1 MATDIVASLFGVTP
15 EMYQQ
20 RQAAQADERAL
31 QYAQLT
37 PFQQANYAIS
47 RGAYGLAGA
56 LGGALGAQDPQLQL
70 ISQRNAIARQI
81 DYNNPASIMEGQR
94 LLARVGDTVGAL
106 QLANVARDLEYKQ
119 AQTTQSLAAAGA
131 SRAQAAKSQ
140 AEIDE
145 IDRQQRAFA
154 LLTGAKPAAA
164 AVAPA
169 AVVPE
174 TAAPAAAA
182 AAPEAQPL
190 YSINKQ
196 SLAGLPDDIQNLIQ
210 IKLEDAARLRA
221 DTTDPQSARAALRL
235 RQAEMLEEQAA
246 RTFLANRPDLRRL
259 TGEESKDAI
268 SQRKFNNPIYYTL
281 SDSQRAAVDKEFDAA
296 SGKAQLA
303 QAKQSLGFQFA
314 PPAAVAAPTAVV
326 PAAPAAA
333 PAAAASKR
341 ASINQQITELEN
353 RRGQMLALTKV
364 PAAKAE
370 AELLGD
376 RIKDLR
382 EQLKPTEIAKL
393 EREIDQFRADGAPDT
408 DSRIKTRLDKIAKLS
423 TPTSERFGTD
433 REAVSME
440 VYDKPF
446 SQLTQAQRAAVNKRV
461 EEEQAKKAPRI
472 TVDVR
477 QQEAFAQ
484 GRGKSQSDLLTE
496 ATSSARGAAQA
507 LTGITSMKQLND
519 SGQLFT
525 GPLANPAVGASN
537 LLASVGLL
545 SADQVARL
553 TKSEVYD
560 KLAKDLVM
568 QDLGGKLGA
577 QISDAD
583 RKFVEARIPQL
594 TTSVKA
600 RTELLDKLAEIQ
612 RGKIT
617 YYEKMNAH
625 ANQFNNLNTFDFSQ
639 MYAPVSPSGG
649 WSIKKMEPNK

>member
-1 MATDIVASLFGVTP
+1 MATDIIASLASLFGVTP

-81 DYNNPASIMEGQR
+81 DPTNLKSMRTGIRALVQ
-94 LLARVGDTVGAL
+94 AGDQVGAMQLSQIL
-106 QLANVARDLEYKQ
+106 QQRENDIALRSQRE
-119 AQTTQSLAAAGA
+119 AAAGA
-131 SRAQAAKSQ
+131 SLAQAAKSQ

-154 LLTGAKPAAA
+154 LLTGAKPAEA
-164 AVAPA
+164 
-169 AVVPE
+169 
-174 TAAPAAAA
+174 AAPAAAVPEAAVPA
-182 AAPEAQPL
+182 AAVPGAQPL
-190 YSINKQ
+190 YSINEQ
-196 SLAGLPDDIQNLIQ
+196 SLAGLPDDVQNSIQA
-210 IKLEDAARLRA
+210 KLEDAARLRA
-221 DTTDPQSARAALRL
+221 DTTDPQSSRASLRRSQAAL
-235 RQAEMLEEQAA
+235 LEEQAT
-246 RTFLANRPDLRRL
+246 RLLVANRPGMEI
-259 TGEESKDAI
+259 TGGPDRDAI
-268 SQRKFNNPIYYTL
+268 AQQKFNTPSYYAL
-281 SDSQRAAVDKEFDAA
+281 GENQKAAVDREFDLARD
-296 SGKAQLA
+296 KALLA

-314 PPAAVAAPTAVV
+314 PTAAAAAPAA
-326 PAAPAAA
+326 AAPAAA
-333 PAAAASKR
+333 PAAAASTR
-341 ASINQQITELEN
+341 ASISRQIAELEN
-353 RRGQMLALTKV
+353 RRGQMLALTRV

-370 AELLGD
+370 ADLLGD

-393 EREIDQFRADGAPDT
+393 EREIDQFRADGASDT
-408 DSRIKTRLDKIAKLS
+408 DPRIKTRLDKIVKLS

-433 REAVSME
+433 REAVSLE

-537 LLASVGLL
+537 LLASIGLL